1 VKNKYEE
8 DLVFHSL
15 CRYMLKKSEY
25 PIYSA
30 RLLQISEIDVNSHLK
45 SIGLVQLY
53 GKITGHSRVTSQSK
67 NDK

>member
-1 VKNKYEE
+1 
-8 DLVFHSL
+8 
-15 CRYMLKKSEY
+15 MLKKSGH

-30 RLLQISEIDVNSHLK
+30 RLHQFSVFDVKSHLK

-53 GKITGHSRVTSQSK
+53 GKITGHSRVTSQSE

>member
-1 VKNKYEE
+1 
-8 DLVFHSL
+8 
-15 CRYMLKKSEY
+15 MLKKSEY